1 MKMKLFFL
9 MLVSIGLT
17 TNTMAQNLSLSHDNG
32 PFAPNETIYIWGD
45 SGMYSTI
52 YCYLH
57 VTNNSAS
64 DMEVLMKKIEVNV
77 LAGTENSFCWG
88 GCYGPSV
95 FVSPTSVAIGAAQTD
110 LSSFS
115 GDYWPKGQLGQS
127 TIRYTFFDKN
137 NVNDSV
143 SIIVVYGSG
152 TASVN
157 DFETESVVTAY
168 PNPASTFVNF
178 SFQNYSYEPI
188 QLMIYSAT
196 GAEVYRSVILTD
208 NAPLSVD
215 LSNFNSGIYYYS
227 VFHQGQAS
235 EMKKLVVLH

>member
-1 MKMKLFFL
+1 MKLVFL
-9 MLVSIGLT
+9 LLAIMSLT
-17 TNTMAQNLSLSHDNG
+17 TTSMAQNLSLSNDGG
-32 PFAPNETIYIWGD
+32 PLTPDQTIHIWGD
-45 SGMYSTI
+45 SGQFNTI

-168 PNPASTFVNF
+168 PNPAFSSVNF
-178 SFQNYSYEPI
+178 SYQKPGFEPA
-188 QLMIYSAT
+188 QLIIFSPT
-196 GAEVYRSVILTD
+196 GAEVYRNTILSD
-208 NAPLSVD
+208 NTPLSVD